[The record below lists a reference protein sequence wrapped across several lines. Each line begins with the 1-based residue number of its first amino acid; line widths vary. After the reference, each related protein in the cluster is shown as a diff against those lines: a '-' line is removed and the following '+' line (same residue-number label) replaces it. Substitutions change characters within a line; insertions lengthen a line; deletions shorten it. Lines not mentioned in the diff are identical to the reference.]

1 MPCELERRFMDIL
14 HVILSDAWELPT
26 SQQWIEILV
35 YLNAF
40 DYSSQMC
47 GQDNVLKDCF
57 RFFLEASKL
66 FGFEK
71 QFKRKLKIVDSAQ
84 GFQTGSADV
93 SFSGE

>member
-47 GQDNVLKDCF
+47 G
-57 RFFLEASKL
+57 
-66 FGFEK
+66 
-71 QFKRKLKIVDSAQ
+71 
-84 GFQTGSADV
+84 
-93 SFSGE
+93 